1 MTNGTT
7 IDKNEINLRNLTAKA
22 KKDDKTFLYYDNSK
36 SKINSIIR
44 KNQLPG
50 FVIEYL
56 WQSKIYKKELVRN
69 QKNLPKFVREDI
81 LENCITGYSQSPWT
95 SILRNFLKLHNPS
108 SADLGVLLATPTHE
122 SVVMECW
129 DCMPKECHKLG
140 HDLVLYDVIRKNANS
155 KDGMIHKQI
164 VNIIS
169 NVLLTIPDMQK
180 PLLDEILSLSN
191 QFLIRNLLTPVF
203 KITAVNDFTVNYL
216 LSHANK
222 ETFKDIIKYA
232 MHRENISDSMMAK
245 IYLAID

>member
-1 MTNGTT
+1 MTNGIT
-7 IDKNEINLRNLTAKA
+7 IDKNEINLRNLTTKA
-22 KKDDKTFLYYDNSK
+22 RKNDKTFLYYDNSK

-44 KNQLPG
+44 KNQLPD

-69 QKNLPKFVREDI
+69 QKTLPNFVREDI
-81 LENCITGYSQSPWT
+81 LDNCITAYSQSPWT
-95 SILRNFLKLHNPS
+95 SILRNFLKFHNPS
-108 SADLGVLLATPTHE
+108 HADLGVLLEDSTND
-122 SVVMECW
+122 SIILECW
-129 DCMPKECHKLG
+129 ECKPLDCYELKYDSKL
-140 HDLVLYDVIRKNANS
+140 YNVIRKNAN
-155 KDGMIHKQI
+155 KDGIIHKQM

-169 NVLLTIPDMQK
+169 NVLLTIPDMQV
-180 PLLDEILSLSN
+180 PLLNEILSLSN
-191 QFLIRNLLTPVF
+191 EFLIRNLLTPVF

-245 IYLAID
+245 IYLATD